1 MGIREKSGW
10 VCDRKSPKTE
20 ERVMNSSGGQG
31 GGSKIPAEEGRV
43 RLCCDPEHGEW
54 SWFSLFL
61 SQVAAENGWRRDF
74 FSITHTLGGL
84 RGEKL
89 SAQRDGMI

>member
-20 ERVMNSSGGQG
+20 EGVMNSSGGQG

-54 SWFSLFL
+54 S
-61 SQVAAENGWRRDF
+61 
-74 FSITHTLGGL
+74 
-84 RGEKL
+84 
-89 SAQRDGMI
+89 